1 MNSLEQEVRNK
12 AAQVDA
18 LLRRAERASQADSHR
33 ANHTGT
39 VAPQPVE
46 EGLSLKPVTAKEV
59 GTPPEPQASWRGH
72 FADSGESQTAGD
84 GASLKTAVAEEADD
98 APKPRASWRGY
109 FFDDDPWNAWDKY

>member
-33 ANHTGT
+33 ANHIGT

-46 EGLSLKPVTAKEV
+46 DGASRKTATAKEV
-59 GTPPEPQASWRGH
+59 GIAPEPQASWRGH
-72 FADSGESQTAGD
+72 FTDSAESQAAGA
-84 GASLKTAVAEEADD
+84 GASLETAVAEEAD
-98 APKPRASWRGY
+98 APASWRGY
-109 FFDDDPWNAWDKY
+109 FFDDPWMDGWDKN

>member
-39 VAPQPVE
+39 VAPQPV
-46 EGLSLKPVTAKEV
+46 GDGALLNTVPAKEM
-59 GTPPEPQASWRGH
+59 GIGPEPQASWQGH
-72 FADSGESQTAGD
+72 FTDSVESQAAGD
-84 GASLKTAVAEEADD
+84 RASLKTAVAEEAGV
-98 APKPRASWRGY
+98 APEPQAPWRGY
-109 FFDDDPWNAWDKY
+109 FFDDDPWNAWDK